1 MCGISEKNE
10 HNRTRVPLINIG
22 DSDMPKTRFPNIR
35 FNRPSPE
42 KRLTFYNDGRTFSAM
57 YQAQAWLRE
66 RGYSYGSTCLS
77 PYVAIQKGKYTLP
90 QKMHNFDKEDLALID
105 GVIYSTDYR
114 EGEVEIWLK
123 EVAI

>member
-1 MCGISEKNE
+1 MA
-10 HNRTRVPLINIG
+10 R
-22 DSDMPKTRFPNIR
+22 TRFPNIS
-35 FNRPSPE
+35 FNRPSPD
-42 KRLTFYNDGRTFSAM
+42 KRLTFYNDGRTFSAV